1 MSEQEGPAVGSLVG
15 FDLTVENAED
25 IRDFYSAVV
34 GWKTSPVDMGGYDDY
49 MMLQPA
55 DDKPAAGVVWARGVN
70 ADQPRAQW
78 IAYIQVASLTDS
90 VNNAVELGGSIVIDR
105 RAPGNEWPFVVIKDP
120 AGAMLALMGPE

>member
-15 FDLTVENAED
+15 FDLTVENAEE

-34 GWKTSPVDMGGYDDY
+34 GWKTSPVDMGGYSDY

-55 DDKPAAGVVWARGVN
+55 DDKPAAGVVWARGIN
-70 ADQPRAQW
+70 SDQPQAQW
-78 IAYIQVASLTDS
+78 ISYVQVASLSES
-90 VNNAVELGGSIVIDR
+90 VNKAVELGGSIVIDR
-105 RAPGNEWPFVVIKDP
+105 RGPGNEWPFVVIKDP